1 MLVNTERLLF
11 VVRKR
16 DALNNGICLLPQVTC
31 LNFRLWKSPKLKI
44 KKCLIWYRVVTKIY
58 SADF

>member
-31 LNFRLWKSPKLKI
+31 LNFRL
-44 KKCLIWYRVVTKIY
+44 
-58 SADF
+58 